1 MATQRPAF
9 AVSLAEF
16 AAGLLS
22 EREVT
27 PRARLI
33 AHHVAEML
41 PGAAVVVYVVEDQ
54 EAPAWSAKAAEGEIQ
69 VAEPVV
75 AFDAGTLGAI
85 AEKKEAHV
93 FLGSELK
100 REQYSH
106 LNLSR
111 TVATL
116 AYVPILLD
124 EMLLGAIEIASYD
137 RPTEESELGP
147 VAEVAEYAALA
158 LATGIA
164 YENERNTQLES
175 ITRIAQMYDLE
186 KVFNGTLEMEQL
198 LPVVCSK
205 FQEVMNVQAVNLW
218 LVSGDGLLLINRAG
232 LDPTIEV
239 GTTLKTGEGIA
250 AAVSDSGEAVLIDA

>member
-100 REQYSH
+100 REPSPGG
-106 LNLSR
+106 R
-111 TVATL
+111 
-116 AYVPILLD
+116 
-124 EMLLGAIEIASYD
+124 G
-137 RPTEESELGP
+137 RPCRPNGTRNAPGHERDLRRS
-147 VAEVAEYAALA
+147 AALP
-158 LATGIA
+158 
-164 YENERNTQLES
+164 R
-175 ITRIAQMYDLE
+175 
-186 KVFNGTLEMEQL
+186 
-198 LPVVCSK
+198 
-205 FQEVMNVQAVNLW
+205 
-218 LVSGDGLLLINRAG
+218 
-232 LDPTIEV
+232 
-239 GTTLKTGEGIA
+239 
-250 AAVSDSGEAVLIDA
+250 